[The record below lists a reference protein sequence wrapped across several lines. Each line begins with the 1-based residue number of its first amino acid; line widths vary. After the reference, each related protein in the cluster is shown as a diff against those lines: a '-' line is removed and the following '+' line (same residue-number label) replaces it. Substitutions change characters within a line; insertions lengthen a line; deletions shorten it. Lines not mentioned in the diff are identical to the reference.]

1 MIRSRALESPGDLCC
16 LPSPYRI
23 PQSVAGMAF
32 NFSKVE
38 IAPRASKRKAPA
50 KAQKSRDKAAPARVA
65 PPSNCFGIAQYSPA
79 T

>member
-1 MIRSRALESPGDLCC
+1 MMRYRALGSPGELCC

-23 PQSVAGMAF
+23 PQRVAGMAF

-38 IAPRASKRKAPA
+38 LAPKTVKRALASDAERHSGSQGGERSGSALYA
-50 KAQKSRDKAAPARVA
+50 
-65 PPSNCFGIAQYSPA
+65 FGLAQYSPA